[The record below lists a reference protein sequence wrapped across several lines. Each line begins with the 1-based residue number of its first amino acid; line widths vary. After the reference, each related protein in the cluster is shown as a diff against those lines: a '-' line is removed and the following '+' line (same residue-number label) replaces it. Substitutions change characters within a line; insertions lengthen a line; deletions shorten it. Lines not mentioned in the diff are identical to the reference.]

1 MEAVSTDNTLNGWV
15 ERLGSRALPA
25 MALTRQRVMQLLD
38 SPNTTH
44 ADLQRIL
51 SRDPGFTLAIFRLF
65 NALPQPPR
73 EPVSNLAHAIALLGI
88 EPTSQ
93 ADRALPDLHKQLSAG
108 ARAALY
114 DCYSRAGH
122 AAWYAYSWGHD
133 LRLGNPEEMA
143 IAALLHDLAEMLLWT
158 YADRQMG
165 QLTALI
171 KDGMPQTDAEEQ
183 VFGFSLR
190 HLSLQLAEQWNL
202 PPLTAQALQPV
213 GAFQAR
219 SLAVMLASALAR
231 ETSRDWHS
239 EQSGELIELAAAF
252 NRLEPDPGR
261 AYIHS
266 LVAGVARNL
275 SGLPLPLTVYAL
287 LSAPTA
293 GPSGQA
299 VASAP
304 TASAPTQAPLPDPGA
319 MDADTVPIAAA
330 PKPAAPVKRPEKPP
344 APPTAGASPLQA
356 SLSRIFRELRRTAG
370 VERAMFAML
379 TPDRQA
385 LKVKF
390 IVGVEPDSPLEKFQ
404 HPVGERHLLT
414 LLLKKNQSIWLQ
426 ESNREKLLPLMG
438 EALRTTL
445 DTRGFFMSSLFI
457 KNRPIGILYADRVDD
472 ILLDIQGFNHFK
484 SLTQRLCNE
493 LSRKT

>member
-1 MEAVSTDNTLNGWV
+1 
-15 ERLGSRALPA
+15 
-25 MALTRQRVMQLLD
+25 MQLLD

-143 IAALLHDLAEMLLWT
+143 IAALLHELAEMLLWT

-171 KDGMPQTDAEEQ
+171 RRGMPQTDAEQQ

-190 HLSLQLAEQWNL
+190 HLSLQLAEQWHL

-231 ETSRDWHS
+231 ETSHDWHS
-239 EQSGELIELAAAF
+239 EQSDDLIELAASF

-266 LVAGVARNL
+266 LAAGVARNL

-287 LSAPTA
+287 LAPPPA
-293 GPSGQA
+293 GPSDQPA
-299 VASAP
+299 ASAP
-304 TASAPTQAPLPDPGA
+304 SANVPTQAPLPDPGA
-319 MDADTVPIAAA
+319 MDGDTVPIATATT
-330 PKPAAPVKRPEKPP
+330 PKPAAPVKRPEKPL
-344 APPTAGASPLQA
+344 APPTAGASPLQER
-356 SLSRIFRELRRTAG
+356 LSRIFRELRRTAG

-379 TPDRQA
+379 TPDRKA

-390 IVGVEPDSPLEKFQ
+390 IVGAEPASPLKRFQ

-414 LLLKKNQSIWLQ
+414 LLLKKNQSIWLHQ
-426 ESNREKLLPLMG
+426 SNREKLLPLMD
-438 EALRTTL
+438 EALQTTF
-445 DTRGFFMSSLFI
+445 DTRGFFMGSLFI
-457 KNRPIGILYADRVDD
+457 KNRPIGILYADRADD
-472 ILLDIQGFNHFK
+472 IPLDIQGFNHFK

>member
-1 MEAVSTDNTLNGWV
+1 MEAVSMDNTLNGWV
-15 ERLGSRALPA
+15 ERLGPRTLPA

-65 NALPQPPR
+65 NALPRPPT

-93 ADRALPDLHKQLSAG
+93 ADRALPDLHKQLSEG

-143 IAALLHDLAEMLLWT
+143 IAALLHELAEMLLWT

-171 KDGMPQTDAEEQ
+171 RRGMPQTDAEQQ

-190 HLSLQLAEQWNL
+190 HLSLQLAEQWHL

-231 ETSRDWHS
+231 ETSHDWHS
-239 EQSGELIELAAAF
+239 EQSDDLIELAASF

-266 LVAGVARNL
+266 LAAGVARNL

-287 LSAPTA
+287 LAPPPA
-293 GPSGQA
+293 GPSDQPA
-299 VASAP
+299 TSAP
-304 TASAPTQAPLPDPGA
+304 
-319 MDADTVPIAAA
+319 AAT
-330 PKPAAPVKRPEKPP
+330 PKPAAPAKRPEKPL
-344 APPTAGASPLQA
+344 APPAAGASPLQG

-379 TPDRQA
+379 TPDRKA

-390 IVGVEPDSPLEKFQ
+390 IVGAEPASPLKRFQ

-414 LLLKKNQSIWLQ
+414 LLLKKNQSIWLHQ
-426 ESNREKLLPLMG
+426 SNREKLLPLMDK
-438 EALRTTL
+438 ALQTTL
-445 DTRGFFMSSLFI
+445 DTRGFFMGSLFI
-457 KNRPIGILYADRVDD
+457 KNRPIGILYADRADD
-472 ILLDIQGFNHFK
+472 IPLDIQGFNHFK
-484 SLTQRLCNE
+484 SLIQRLCNE